1 MISLD
6 KIKIVAPLKA
16 VTIVD
21 ESKFEVRVKR
31 GVEASKSYTYTQTTP
46 FLLYVEVDYEKGE
59 SVLDFTGKILFD
71 KYPKLINAETFNL
84 CIDMINNMGFC
95 AIDKDVIRKYGR
107 VCVVDVTKDVRLQD
121 ASGLSEWLRINI
133 SNHRKYL
140 ARHIGNNLVIEK
152 NVRTRG
158 YKRRLT
164 VYDKEKEL
172 QRAENRDFISCLHD
186 QDSLLS
192 YFKGKVRFEYNLN
205 SMEAIRRTL
214 NIQDT
219 SIDEI
224 LSSTANPI
232 YNFIDEVITEDSKE
246 AGVEL
251 SWTDRK
257 NLALLRDCDMDMAKV
272 EAEIRKYASKGTHI
286 SQVLKP
292 YKALMSRLG
301 NKGCC
306 YKDSI
311 LGLLLE
317 TTVIFPLLLI
327 WM

>member
-31 GVEASKSYTYTQTTP
+31 GVEASKSYTQTTP

-71 KYPKLINAETFNL
+71 KYPQLINAETFNL

-257 NLALLRDCDMDMAKV
+257 NLALLRDCDMDIAKV

>member
-1 MISLD
+1 MIALD
-6 KIKIVAPLKA
+6 KIKIVAPLECIA
-16 VTIVD
+16 VTKQD
-21 ESKFEVRVKR
+21 AFETKIKN
-31 GVEASKSYTYTQTTP
+31 GELISMSHTQTNP
-46 FLLYVEVDYEKGE
+46 YMLYVEVDYEDGE
-59 SVLDFTGKILFD
+59 TVIEFSGKILMD
-71 KYPKLINAETFNL
+71 RYPELINKDNFNY
-84 CIDMINNMGFC
+84 CIERINAVGFC

-107 VCVVDVTKDVRLQD
+107 ACVVDVTKDVRLQD

-140 ARHIGNNLVIEK
+140 ARHIGSNLVIEK
-152 NVRTRG
+152 NVKTRG

-172 QRAENRDFISCLHD
+172 QRVENRDFISYLHD

-192 YFKGKVRFEYNLN
+192 YFKGKVRFEFNLN
-205 SMEAIRRTL
+205 SRQAIRETL
-214 NIQDT
+214 NIEDT

-224 LSSTANPI
+224 LNSTANPI

-292 YKALMSRLG
+292 YKVLMSRLG

>member
-292 YKALMSRLG
+292 YKALMSCLFRAIVG
-301 NKGCC
+301 HR
-306 YKDSI
+306 
-311 LGLLLE
+311 
-317 TTVIFPLLLI
+317 FR
-327 WM
+327 

>member
-1 MISLD
+1 MITLD
-6 KIKIVAPLKA
+6 KIKIVAPLECVA
-16 VTIVD
+16 VTKQD
-21 ESKFEVRVKR
+21 AFEVKIKNGEVI
-31 GVEASKSYTYTQTTP
+31 SKSYTQAKPYT
-46 FLLYVEVDYEKGE
+46 LYVEVDYEAGE
-59 SVLDFTGKILFD
+59 TVIEFSGKILLD
-71 KYPKLINAETFNL
+71 RYPEIINKDNFNYCIERINA
-84 CIDMINNMGFC
+84 MGFC
-95 AIDKDVIRKYGR
+95 CIDTAMLYEHGR
-107 VCVVDVTKDVRLQD
+107 ACVVDVTKDVTYQNV
-121 ASGLSEWLRINI
+121 AGLSEWLRTSIA
-133 SNHRKYL
+133 NHRKYL
-140 ARHIGNNLVIEK
+140 ARNIGRNLVIEK
-152 NVRTRG
+152 NVKTRG

-172 QRAENRDFISCLHD
+172 LRAENRDFISCLHD

-192 YFKGKVRFEYNLN
+192 YFKGKVRFEFNLN
-205 SMEAIRRTL
+205 SKQAIRETL

-224 LSSTANPI
+224 LNSTANPI

-272 EAEIRKYASKGTHI
+272 ESEIRKYASKGTHI
-286 SQVLKP
+286 SQVLKS

-301 NKGCC
+301 NKGCH
-306 YKDSI
+306 YKSGI

-317 TTVIFPLLLI
+317 TTVIFPLLFI

>member
-1 MISLD
+1 MHRWNAL
-6 KIKIVAPLKA
+6 PLYC
-16 VTIVD
+16 I
-21 ESKFEVRVKR
+21 EC
-31 GVEASKSYTYTQTTP
+31 
-46 FLLYVEVDYEKGE
+46 
-59 SVLDFTGKILFD
+59 
-71 KYPKLINAETFNL
+71 INTK
-84 CIDMINNMGFC
+84 GFC
-95 AIDKDVIRKYGR
+95 HIDTAMLYEHGR
-107 VCVVDVTKDVRLQD
+107 ACVVDVTKDVRLQD

-133 SNHRKYL
+133 FNHRKYL
-140 ARHIGNNLVIEK
+140 ARNIGRNLVIEK
-152 NVRTRG
+152 NVKTRG

-172 QRAENRDFISCLHD
+172 QRAESRNFISCLNG

-192 YFKGKVRFEYNLN
+192 YFKGKVRFEFNLN
-205 SMEAIRRTL
+205 SKQAIRETL
-214 NIQDT
+214 NIEDT

-232 YNFIDEVITEDSKE
+232 YNFINEVITEDSKE

-286 SQVLKP
+286 SQVLKT

-301 NKGCC
+301 NNGSY
-306 YKDSI
+306 YKNSI

-317 TTVIFPLLLI
+317 TTVIFPLLFI

>member
-21 ESKFEVRVKR
+21 ESKFEVRVKKNTE
-31 GVEASKSYTYTQTTP
+31 VSKSFTLTTP
-46 FLLYVEVDYEKGE
+46 FQLYVEVDYEEGE
-59 SVLDFTGKILFD
+59 SVIEFTGKILLD
-71 KYPKLINAETFNL
+71 RYPQLINRENFDL
-84 CIDMINNMGFC
+84 CLDTINNMGFC

-107 VCVVDVTKDVRLQD
+107 ACVVDVTKDVRLQD

-140 ARHIGNNLVIEK
+140 ARHIGSNLVIEK
-152 NVRTRG
+152 NVKTRG

-192 YFKGKVRFEYNLN
+192 YFKGKVRFEFNLN
-205 SMEAIRRTL
+205 SRQAIRETL
-214 NIQDT
+214 NIEDT

-224 LSSTANPI
+224 LNSEANPI
-232 YNFIDEVITEDSKE
+232 YNFINDVIVEEAEEVP
-246 AGVEL
+246 ANL
-251 SWTDRK
+251 SLTDRK
-257 NLALLRDCDMDMAKV
+257 NLAFLRDCDMDMAKV

-292 YKALMSRLG
+292 YKVLMSRLG
-301 NKGCC
+301 NKGNY
-306 YKDSI
+306 YKRSL

-327 WM
+327 WI

>member
-1 MISLD
+1 M
-6 KIKIVAPLKA
+6 
-16 VTIVD
+16 
-21 ESKFEVRVKR
+21 
-31 GVEASKSYTYTQTTP
+31 SKSFTLTMP
-46 FLLYVEVDYEKGE
+46 FQLYVEADNEEGE
-59 SVLDFTGKILFD
+59 SVIEFTGKILLD
-71 KYPKLINAETFNL
+71 GYPQLINRENFDL
-84 CIDMINNMGFC
+84 CLDTINDMGFC

-107 VCVVDVTKDVRLQD
+107 ACVVDVTKDVRLQD
-121 ASGLSEWLRINI
+121 ASGLSEWLHINI

-140 ARHIGNNLVIEK
+140 ARHIGSNLVIEK
-152 NVRTRG
+152 NVKTRE

-192 YFKGKVRFEYNLN
+192 YFNDKVRFEFKLN
-205 SMEAIRRTL
+205 SRQAIRETL
-214 NIQDT
+214 NIEDT

-257 NLALLRDCDMDMAKV
+257 NIALLRDCDMDMAKV

-286 SQVLKP
+286 SQVLKT
-292 YKALMSRLG
+292 YKVLMSRLG
-301 NKGCC
+301 EKGCY
-306 YKDSI
+306 YKNSI

-317 TTVIFPLLLI
+317 TTVIFSLLLI

>member
-21 ESKFEVRVKR
+21 ESKFEIRVKR
-31 GVEASKSYTYTQTTP
+31 GVEASKSYTQTTP
-46 FLLYVEVDYEKGE
+46 FLLYVEVDYVKGE
-59 SVLDFTGKILFD
+59 SVLDFTGKILLD
-71 KYPKLINAETFNL
+71 KYPQLINAETFNL

-107 VCVVDVTKDVRLQD
+107 ACVVDVTKDVRLQD

-140 ARHIGNNLVIEK
+140 ARHIGSNLVIEK

-192 YFKGKVRFEYNLN
+192 YFKGKVRFEFNLN
-205 SMEAIRRTL
+205 SRQAIRETL
-214 NIQDT
+214 NIEDT

-224 LSSTANPI
+224 LNSEANPI
-232 YNFIDEVITEDSKE
+232 YNFLNDVVVEENEE
-246 AGVEL
+246 APANL
-251 SWTDRK
+251 SLTDRK
-257 NLALLRDCDMDMAKV
+257 NLAFLRDCDMDMAKV
-272 EAEIRKYASKGTHI
+272 EAEIRKYASKSTHI

-301 NKGCC
+301 NKGNY
-306 YKDSI
+306 YKRSL

>member
-31 GVEASKSYTYTQTTP
+31 GVEASKSYTQTTP

-71 KYPKLINAETFNL
+71 KYPQLINAETFNL

-192 YFKGKVRFEYNLN
+192 YFKGKVRFEFNLN
-205 SMEAIRRTL
+205 SKQAIRETL
-214 NIQDT
+214 NIEDT

-224 LSSTANPI
+224 LNSEANPI
-232 YNFIDEVITEDSKE
+232 YNFIVS
-246 AGVEL
+246 
-251 SWTDRK
+251 DR
-257 NLALLRDCDMDMAKV
+257 
-272 EAEIRKYASKGTHI
+272 
-286 SQVLKP
+286 
-292 YKALMSRLG
+292 
-301 NKGCC
+301 
-306 YKDSI
+306 
-311 LGLLLE
+311 
-317 TTVIFPLLLI
+317 
-327 WM
+327 

>member
-31 GVEASKSYTYTQTTP
+31 GVEASKSYTQTTP

-71 KYPKLINAETFNL
+71 KYPQLINAETFNL